1 MPGAIVF
8 PGSRPALARKKG
20 ETHEEQATSFG
31 VVYVNDIAREAM
43 TAAQPAV
50 LPRGS
55 IIVREKLSK
64 PDDAQ
69 PQLLAVMIKRASG
82 FNSKAADWEFLVLD
96 GAATEVK
103 KRQKTG
109 ECQQCH
115 ASQQDTD
122 FVFRRYAQ

>member
-1 MPGAIVF
+1 MNIDLW
-8 PGSRPALARKKG
+8 SLLRRARKKG

-50 LPRGS
+50 FPRGS

-64 PDDAQ
+64 PDDPQ

-82 FNSKAADWEFLVLD
+82 FNPKAADWEFLVLD
-96 GAATEVK
+96 GTATNVK

-115 ASQQDTD
+115 ASQQDKD